1 MGIFGKGGFV
11 ADVIRCDEPSYLI
24 WKWRPKGAELGES
37 GRENAIRWGSTLR
50 VKEGS
55 VAVFSYKTQGG
66 AYDYIEGPFDRTIKT
81 ANFPVLSSILGAA
94 YDGESPFQ
102 AEVYFINLAQI
113 VQTKF
118 GVPYFDVFDP
128 RFVDFAVPTAVRG
141 TMTFKITDYKQFI
154 KLHRLENFT
163 LEQFEEQIKDAVSK
177 NVKSVVANIPGDEG
191 IPVLQLERKL
201 NDINEIVENKLKQRM
216 FDDFGV
222 TVSGVDIATIDIDK
236 QSEGYAQLK
245 SVTQDVAKAT
255 VQAQAS
261 VNIKNLEDMQRINAE
276 NTEATLK
283 AQREEMQYAQHMQ
296 TQGANF
302 EVHRLN
308 QQTAVG
314 IAGAEA
320 LGNMGTHGGT
330 EMGGGGMNPAGMMTG
345 MAMGGVIGQN
355 MAGMMNNM
363 MSGMGQPGQTPPPVP
378 GSEGYHIAVNGQA
391 AGPYDV
397 ATLTSMAQN
406 GQFNADSLVW
416 KQGMNE
422 WTKAGSVDALKAV
435 LGSTPPPVPG
445 E

>member
-1 MGIFGKGGFV
+1 MGLFNRGGVF

-24 WKWRPKGAELGES
+24 WKWRPKGAEQGATA
-37 GRENAIRWGSTLR
+37 RENAIRWGSTLR

-55 VAVFSYKTQGG
+55 VAVFSYKTEGG
-66 AYDYIEGPFDRTIKT
+66 AYDYIEGPFDETIKT
-81 ANFPVLSSILGAA
+81 KNFPILSTILGAG

-113 VQTKF
+113 IQTKF

-141 TMTFKITDYKQFI
+141 TITFKITDYREFI
-154 KLHRLENFT
+154 KLHRLDQFRIED
-163 LEQFEEQIKDAVSK
+163 FEEQIRDAVIK
-177 NVKSVVANIPGDEG
+177 NVKAVVANIPTDEG
-191 IPVLQLERKL
+191 VPVLQLERKL
-201 NDINEIVENKLKQRM
+201 SQINEIVESKLKQRM
-216 FDDFGV
+216 YDDFGV
-222 TVSGVDIATIDIDK
+222 TISGVDIAAIDVDK

-255 VQAQAS
+255 VQAQAA

-283 AQREEMQYAQHMQ
+283 AQREELQYAQHLQ

-302 EVHRLN
+302 DVHKLN

-320 LGNMGTHGGT
+320 LGKMGTNGGT
-330 EMGGGGMNPAGMMTG
+330 EMGGGGSMNPAGMMTG

-363 MSGMGQPGQTPPPVP
+363 MSGINNPSQTPPPIP
-378 GSEGYHIAVNGQA
+378 SGSYFVAVNGQQT
-391 AGPYDV
+391 GPFD
-397 ATLTSMAQN
+397 TSALSN
-406 GQFNADSLVW
+406 LLANNQFGADSLVW
-416 KQGMNE
+416 KSGMSA
-422 WTKAGSVDALKAV
+422 WTKAGEVDELKPLFGNV
-435 LGSTPPPVPG
+435 PPAIPT